1 MRALVL
7 SLCVTVLEACAIE
20 PCKRGGLLS
29 TSFPQRHAACIAQD
43 TLPGPG
49 FDVKACTTSL
59 KACSATDEQALQQYF
74 DCVEQ
79 LPVCTP
85 QTRTAFNDKFL
96 ACASGMNRLSAGCF
110 VP

>member
-1 MRALVL
+1 VRAL
-7 SLCVTVLEACAIE
+7 SLLIVVFSLGACVVE
-20 PCKRGGLLS
+20 PCKRGELLS

-43 TLPGPG
+43 TLPGPT
-49 FDVKACTTSL
+49 FDVKACTTSM
-59 KACSATDEQALQQYF
+59 KVCSATDELALQKYF

-85 QTRTAFNDKFL
+85 ETRTAFNDKFL